1 MDADTTTL
9 ERRVDA
15 PDTTARERTVALSL
29 AGVAGFVDAVGFITL
44 AGLFTAHMSGN
55 AAQFGVAI
63 GHGDIGE
70 AVPLIVAIVLFLLAV
85 AAGALL
91 QGLAARAGRRSTLAM
106 MLLVEAALVAAL
118 MVYGSAV
125 VGSRETA
132 RSFAGFYVTA
142 ALAIGAMG
150 VQASSFSQVGGRRV
164 RTSYISGMLTNLGRE
179 AVAAMLGE
187 DDAPGRGRIAMLAG
201 IVVVYLAGA
210 SAGGYTDSLVR
221 LWCLGLPIAALL
233 GLAWFGRGG
242 LGG

>member
-1 MDADTTTL
+1 MNA
-9 ERRVDA
+9 
-15 PDTTARERTVALSL
+15 DTTARERTIALGL

-63 GHGDIGE
+63 GHGKVGE
-70 AVPLIVAIVLFLLAV
+70 AVPLIVAIGLFVIAV

-91 QGLAARAGRRSTLAM
+91 QELAARTGVRSTLAP

-125 VGSRETA
+125 VGSPETA

-150 VQASSFSQVGGRRV
+150 LQAASFAQVGGQRV
-164 RTSYISGMLTNLGRE
+164 RTAYISGMLTNLGR
-179 AVAAMLGE
+179 ALVAAMLRSG
-187 DDAPGRGRIAMLAG
+187 DAPGGARLSMLAG
-201 IVVVYLAGA
+201 IVVTYLAGA
-210 SAGGYTDSLVR
+210 SAGGYVDSVAD
-221 LWCLGLPIAALL
+221 LWCLALPVAALL
-233 GLAWFGRGG
+233 GLAWVGWGG
-242 LGG
+242 SAG